1 MQKTKDQKAAEFW
14 ERMDFLI
21 GDERP
26 YSWAESKGI
35 KKSAFQSAR
44 NRQSKPLAKTV
55 ELWAQQ
61 IGCSYE
67 WLDKGI
73 GEPFKDVVPVAQQQ
87 DKETQTESGI
97 VEEEG
102 LRITTS
108 IDRDKLQQAF
118 ETTAQA
124 LKDRHKIMRPKP
136 MAEFI
141 VMLYEALID
150 KETQPFDSHLL
161 NAAIYLVEN
170 ELEIQRRTMSPEKK
184 TLLIIAIYTL
194 YSDDAS
200 NMEAIQLS
208 VKSLVRSAA

>member
-1 MQKTKDQKAAEFW
+1 M
-14 ERMDFLI
+14 L
-21 GDERP
+21 
-26 YSWAESKGI
+26 
-35 KKSAFQSAR
+35 
-44 NRQSKPLAKTV
+44 
-55 ELWAQQ
+55 
-61 IGCSYE
+61 
-67 WLDKGI
+67 
-73 GEPFKDVVPVAQQQ
+73 FKDVVPVAQQQ